1 MSKVDHRFDL
11 KFIFDDKINIDSF
24 PNFLRL
30 YYQIDDCYCF
40 LSFSPETKEFVERHG
55 FGRNYKNAN
64 PKWWKDPQWDW
75 QEMSR

>member
-1 MSKVDHRFDL
+1 MGKVGKEYDSWFLFDE
-11 KFIFDDKINIDSF
+11 KIIL
-24 PNFLRL
+24 NFSGNDLCL

-64 PKWWKDPQWDW
+64 PKWWKDPGLVWK
-75 QEMSR
+75 EISE